1 MITLSD
7 AQWATAAIA
16 SMEAEFLV
24 SLMSPASMI
33 GTPPAIAPQ
42 NHLKLAMDDITGTID
57 GYIAPRREH
66 VEQLLEFG
74 SRLDDGSEVVVHCV
88 MGMSR
93 SPAAIMILLAQH
105 NPGREAE
112 LADAFFNEAPQIRPN
127 RLLLELGDEM
137 LGCGGDL
144 VSAGYIDIPFSS
156 VQQPNYFGSLDGFH
170 SLPLTLVQEDA

>member
-7 AQWATAAIA
+7 AEWATAAIA

-24 SLMSPASMI
+24 SLMSPTSMI
-33 GTPPAIAPQ
+33 ATPPAIAPK
-42 NHLKLAMDDITGTID
+42 NHLKLAMDDITGAID
-57 GYIAPRREH
+57 GYTAPNSQH

-93 SPAAIMILLAQH
+93 SPAAVMILLAQR
-105 NPGREAE
+105 NPGQEAAI
-112 LADAFFNEAPQIRPN
+112 ADAFFHEAPQIRPN
-127 RLLLELGDEM
+127 RLLLEIGDKL

-156 VQQPNYFGSLDGFH
+156 IQQPSYLGSLDGFH
-170 SLPLTLVQEDA
+170 SLPLTLEQEDT